1 MNITINRLNDITT
14 TGIYK
19 ITNIK
24 NDKFYIGSTSES
36 FLKRW
41 NHHINSLRRG
51 THKNMHLQSAFNK

>member
-41 NHHINSLRRG
+41 NHHINSLR
-51 THKNMHLQSAFNK
+51 KSQSL